1 MQLAGEQGTQVP
13 VALSSPLSEQLVQR
27 SWPLFLS
34 KLQTSQLGPQLRQAP
49 SSTSKPTSQ
58 DVQRV
63 ALLQSVQLA
72 EHLQG
77 RQGPRREMLHTGLDS
92 AWVACMHHCWRD
104 PALPTAASA
113 AVAAAAPTHV
123 KRRASLDA
131 CAPHQAV
138 ASVAPLVIAAPRALL
153 LARSGGRV
161 LVLGR
166 PP

>member
-27 SWPLFLS
+27 GWPLFLS

-58 DVQRV
+58 DVQRA

-77 RQGPRREMLHTGLDS
+77 RAG
-92 AWVACMHHCWRD
+92 
-104 PALPTAASA
+104 
-113 AVAAAAPTHV
+113 
-123 KRRASLDA
+123 
-131 CAPHQAV
+131 QAG
-138 ASVAPLVIAAPRALL
+138 AQA
-153 LARSGGRV
+153 
-161 LVLGR
+161 
-166 PP
+166 